1 MKKIAIRA
9 GLVSV
14 ISTFYVNSAWAILP
28 IEHWQ
33 QPSGAQVWLVRAAGP
48 LEGVDLRS
56 FRTLEEALSAARR
69 LYPDGRVLALA
80 QAPLVLPL
88 PKEETS

>member
-1 MKKIAIRA
+1 MSDPLGLA
-9 GLVSV
+9 GAFATARVR
-14 ISTFYVNSAWAILP
+14 
-28 IEHWQ
+28 ER
-33 QPSGAQVWLVRAAGP
+33 AQVWLVRAAGP